1 MSHVEPPRPAV
12 WASREWVAYFRENA
26 ANLRP
31 IPWGRG
37 TEATSAELAAIVP
50 SLRAWQL
57 GETSDGA
64 HLVSLAE
71 RYAERQNDP
80 DFVAA
85 IRLFIAEEQRHGE
98 TLGRFLDLTGV
109 ERATA
114 DVGDSLFRV
123 ARAMLSRMEVWATV
137 VVMVETHAML
147 YYNAIRQATGSAVLR
162 AICEQILAD
171 EVPHLRFQCERL
183 AILHR
188 RRPAWLRGL
197 TLLGHRGLFLVVTLA
212 IWLGHRRALRAGGYG
227 FGRFWR
233 QAWGK
238 MRVAW
243 RAMAPAGY
251 QWEETAAVEVVPS
264 SLRRRFL

>member
-1 MSHVEPPRPAV
+1 MSHVEPRRPTV
-12 WASREWVAYFRENA
+12 WASAEWVAYFQENA
-26 ANLRP
+26 ANLRT
-31 IPWGRG
+31 IPWDRG
-37 TEATSAELAAIVP
+37 AEATPEELAAIVP

-64 HLVSLAE
+64 HLISLAE
-71 RYAERQNDP
+71 RYAAAQADP

-98 TLGRFLDLTGV
+98 TLGLFLDLAGV
-109 ERATA
+109 ERAKA
-114 DVGDSLFRV
+114 DFGDSLFRV

-147 YYNAIRQATGSAVLR
+147 YYNAIRRATGSTVLR
-162 AICEQILAD
+162 TICEQILAD

-188 RRPAWLRGL
+188 RRSAWRRAV
-197 TLLGHRGLFLVVTLA
+197 TMMGHRVLFLTMTLA
-212 IWLGHRRALRAGGYG
+212 IWLGHRHALRAGGYG

-233 QAWGK
+233 LAWGK

-243 RAMAPAGY
+243 RTMAPAVY
-251 QWEETAAVEVVPS
+251 EWNEAPTPAFQ
-264 SLRRRFL
+264 RRFL